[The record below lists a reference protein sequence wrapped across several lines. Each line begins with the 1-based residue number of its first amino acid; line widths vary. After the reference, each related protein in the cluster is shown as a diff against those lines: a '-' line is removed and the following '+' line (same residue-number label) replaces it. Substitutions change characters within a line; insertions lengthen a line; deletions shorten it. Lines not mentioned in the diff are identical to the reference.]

1 MRTAVFRPTFLTLV
15 ALSLCAVGRGADA
28 PAPLPRATPD
38 LGRLPAKAKA
48 QYDFVMPRADERRW
62 EQISWLLDLSEG
74 VRQAR
79 AEKRPLLIWVS
90 NEDPLE
96 RC

>member
-1 MRTAVFRPTFLTLV
+1 MRPTYLRPAVLTLA
-15 ALSLCAVGRGADA
+15 ALTLCAAGRGSE
-28 PAPLPRATPD
+28 PPPLPRATPD

-62 EQISWLLDLSEG
+62 EQIPWLLDLSEG
-74 VRQAR
+74 VRQAH